1 MKQCKVFVPF
11 GALGAG
17 ISDEAFERGVALGPD
32 IISTDAGSTDS
43 GPYYLGSGR
52 GKYARRAVK
61 RDMERLIQAA
71 HALHIPITVGSAG
84 TCGSDLG
91 VDELA
96 ACLLYTSRCV

>member
-1 MKQCKVFVPF
+1 
-11 GALGAG
+11 
-17 ISDEAFERGVALGPD
+17 
-32 IISTDAGSTDS
+32 
-43 GPYYLGSGR
+43 
-52 GKYARRAVK
+52 
-61 RDMERLIQAA
+61 MERLIQAA